1 MSIEDPCCGADTG
14 LCPIPLGIYVF
25 GCVCASAVRACRDVE
40 SRRETVTVRVR
51 VASGHPVEINRCPLT
66 HHPVTANH
74 TQGPVCVIMV
84 NDRD

>member
-40 SRRETVTVRVR
+40 S
-51 VASGHPVEINRCPLT
+51 HPGER
-66 HHPVTANH
+66 
-74 TQGPVCVIMV
+74 Q
-84 NDRD
+84 